1 MTTPPSPVLAAASGD
16 SFLSGGALTVVVIVI
31 VLLVVLAGFFAM
43 AETALTRMPKVK
55 SMALLEE
62 GRRGSKALAKV
73 VNEPERYINPILL
86 LVLVCHTLMATLVG
100 TVVGA
105 YGLIGFIAS
114 YVIELV
120 VIFVLAE
127 SGPKT
132 FAVQSTER
140 AALFAA
146 PIIVAIAGFPPV
158 RLLTRGLIGLANLLF
173 PGRGSPAG
181 PSTSEQEI
189 LALVGEA
196 EQEEVIERE
205 ERELIHSIIEFG
217 DTITREVMVARPDI
231 VSVEGRS
238 SVDDALEIALLSGHS
253 RMPVYN
259 RSIDDV
265 LGLVYVKD
273 LIRASRD
280 GKANEILETI
290 EGLVRSAHIVP
301 ETKRVAVLMREMQME
316 KFHMAV
322 VVDEYGGVA
331 GIVTLED
338 LIEELVGDIVD
349 EYDTEEP
356 LVNDLGGGAFSVAG
370 TIPVDE
376 VNEKLGLNVPED
388 DDWDTLGG
396 YLFHRLGHVPDI
408 GEHVESDGHL
418 FTVEKMGANR
428 IDRVRVEPASD
439 EHRQAIDVDVDV

>member
-1 MTTPPSPVLAAASGD
+1 MTTPPSPGTILGSAAGS
-16 SFLSGGALTVVVIVI
+16 SEPLSSGGITAVVVTIV
-31 VLLVVLAGFFAM
+31 VLVVLAGFFAM
-43 AETALTRMPKVK
+43 AETALTRMPRMKA
-55 SMALLEE
+55 MALHEE
-62 GRRGSKALAKV
+62 GRRGAKALTKV

-100 TVVGA
+100 TIVGPYGVVG
-105 YGLIGFIAS
+105 FVAS
-114 YVIELV
+114 YLVELV

-132 FAVQSTER
+132 FAVQRTDK
-140 AALFAA
+140 AALLAA
-146 PIIVAIAGFPPV
+146 PAIVAIAGFPPI

-173 PGRGSPAG
+173 PGRGSPVG

-231 VSVEGRS
+231 VSVESRS
-238 SVDDALEIALLSGHS
+238 SVDDILEIAMLSGHS
-253 RMPVYN
+253 RIPVFN
-259 RSIDDV
+259 RSIDDI
-265 LGLVYVKD
+265 LGLVYLKD
-273 LIRASRD
+273 LVRASRD
-280 GKANEILETI
+280 GKGDQAVDSI
-290 EGLVRSAHIVP
+290 EGLVRTAHIVP

-331 GIVTLED
+331 GIVSLED

-356 LVNDLGGGAFSVAG
+356 LVDDLGDGAFSVAG

-376 VNEKLGLNVPED
+376 VNDKLGLNVPED

-428 IDRVRVEPASD
+428 IDRIRVEPATQETAES
-439 EHRQAIDVDVDV
+439 VDA

>member
-1 MTTPPSPVLAAASGD
+1 MTTPPSPAFLLAESTQRLSSG
-16 SFLSGGALTVVVIVI
+16 SLVAVSATIVV
-31 VLLVVLAGFFAM
+31 LVVLAGFFAM
-43 AETALTRMPKVK
+43 AETALTRMGRVKVV
-55 SMALLEE
+55 ALVED
-62 GRRGSKALAKV
+62 GRRGAKALAKV
-73 VNEPERYINPILL
+73 VSAPERYLNPILL
-86 LVLVCHTLMATLVG
+86 LVLVCHTLLATLVG
-100 TVVGA
+100 VVVGP
-105 YGLIGFIAS
+105 YGLIGFVVS
-114 YVIELV
+114 YLLELV

-132 FAVQSTER
+132 FAVQRTEK
-140 AALFAA
+140 AALLAA
-146 PIIVAIAGFPPV
+146 PVVVAFAGFPPI

-173 PGRGSPAG
+173 PGRGSPVG

-196 EQEEVIERE
+196 HQEEVIERE
-205 ERELIHSIIEFG
+205 ERDLIHSIIEFG

-231 VSVEGRS
+231 VSVEARS

-259 RSIDDV
+259 RSIDDI

-280 GKANEILETI
+280 GRAVEPLQQID
-290 EGLVRSAHIVP
+290 GLVRGAHIVP
-301 ETKRVAVLMREMQME
+301 ETKRVAVLMREMQTE

-331 GIVTLED
+331 GIVALED

-356 LVNDLGGGAFSVAG
+356 LVNDLGSGAFSVAG

-376 VNEKLGLNVPED
+376 VNDKLGLSVPED

-428 IDRVRVEPASD
+428 IDRIRVERASQ
-439 EHRQAIDVDVDV
+439 ETSEAVDA

>member
-1 MTTPPSPVLAAASGD
+1 MTAPPSPSLFLAAGAAEPLS
-16 SFLSGGALTVVVIVI
+16 SGGLVAVVVTIV
-31 VLLVVLAGFFAM
+31 VLVVLAGFFAM
-43 AETALTRMPKVK
+43 AETALTRMPRVKVI
-55 SMALLEE
+55 ALQEE

-73 VNEPERYINPILL
+73 VHEPERYINPILL
-86 LVLVCHTLMATLVG
+86 LVLVCHTLLATLVG
-100 TVVGA
+100 SIVGP
-105 YGLIGFIAS
+105 YGVIGFILS
-114 YVIELV
+114 YLVELV

-132 FAVQSTER
+132 FAVQRTEK
-140 AALFAA
+140 AALLAA
-146 PIIVAIAGFPPV
+146 PTVVAIAGFPPI
-158 RLLTRGLIGLANLLF
+158 RLLTRGLIGLANVLF
-173 PGRGSPAG
+173 PGRGSPTG

-205 ERELIHSIIEFG
+205 ERELIHSIITFG

-253 RMPVYN
+253 RMPVSN
-259 RSIDDV
+259 RSMDDIA
-265 LGLVYVKD
+265 GLVYLKD
-273 LIRASRD
+273 LVRISRD
-280 GKANEILETI
+280 GRGTETVAGV

-301 ETKRVAVLMREMQME
+301 ETKRVAELMREMQKD

-322 VVDEYGGVA
+322 VVDEHGGVA
-331 GIVTLED
+331 GTVTLED

-356 LVNDLGGGAFSVAG
+356 LVNDLGRGAFSVSG

-376 VNEKLGLNVPED
+376 VNDTLGLTVPED
-388 DDWDTLGG
+388 EDWDTLGG
-396 YLFHRLGHVPDI
+396 YLLHRLGHVPTP
-408 GEHVESDGHL
+408 GERVESDGHL

-428 IDRVRVEPASD
+428 IDRIRVEPSASESD
-439 EHRQAIDVDVDV
+439 EATAAVDA

>member
-1 MTTPPSPVLAAASGD
+1 MTTPPSPAPLLAAASGTEPL
-16 SFLSGGALTVVVIVI
+16 SSGGLVAVIVTI
-31 VLLVVLAGFFAM
+31 VVLVVLAGFFAM
-43 AETALTRMPKVK
+43 AETALTRMPRMK
-55 SMALLEE
+55 ALTLHEQ
-62 GRRGSKALAKV
+62 GRRGSKALNKV
-73 VNEPERYINPILL
+73 VHEPERYINPILL

-100 TVVGA
+100 TIVGP
-105 YGLIGFIAS
+105 YGLVGFVVS
-114 YVIELV
+114 YLIELV

-132 FAVQSTER
+132 FAVQRTEK
-140 AALFAA
+140 AALLAA
-146 PIIVAIAGFPPV
+146 PAIVAIAGFPPI

-173 PGRGSPAG
+173 PGSGSPVG

-217 DTITREVMVARPDI
+217 DTIAREVMVARPDI
-231 VSVEGRS
+231 VAVEGRS
-238 SVDDALEIALLSGHS
+238 SIDDVLEIALLSGHS

-259 RSIDDV
+259 RSIDDT
-265 LGLVYVKD
+265 LGLIYVKD
-273 LIRASRD
+273 LVRASRD
-280 GKANEILETI
+280 GKANESVESV
-290 EGLVRSAHIVP
+290 EGLVRPAHIVP
-301 ETKRVAVLMREMQME
+301 ETKRVAVLMREMQKE
-316 KFHMAV
+316 KFHAAV

-331 GIVTLED
+331 GLVTLED

-356 LVNDLGGGAFSVAG
+356 LVNDLGSGAFSVAG

-376 VNEKLGLNVPED
+376 VNEKLGLSVPED

-408 GEHVESDGHL
+408 GEHVESHGHL

-428 IDRVRVEPASD
+428 IDRIRIEPATEESA
-439 EHRQAIDVDVDV
+439 ESVDA

>member
-1 MTTPPSPVLAAASGD
+1 MTTPPSPAVLAAGSASEPL
-16 SFLSGGALTVVVIVI
+16 SSGGLTAVVVTIIV
-31 VLLVVLAGFFAM
+31 LVVLAGFFAM
-43 AETALTRMPKVK
+43 AETALTRMPRMKAV
-55 SMALLEE
+55 ALNEE
-62 GRRGSKALAKV
+62 GRRGSKALTKV

-100 TVVGA
+100 TVVGP
-105 YGLIGFIAS
+105 YGLVGFVAS
-114 YVIELV
+114 YLVELV

-132 FAVQSTER
+132 FAVQRTEK
-140 AALFAA
+140 AALLAA
-146 PIIVAIAGFPPV
+146 PAIVAIAGFPPI

-173 PGRGSPAG
+173 PGKGNPVG

-253 RMPVYN
+253 RMPIYN
-259 RSIDDV
+259 RSIDDI

-280 GKANEILETI
+280 GKAADPVESI

-301 ETKRVAVLMREMQME
+301 ETKRVAVLMREMQKE

-331 GIVTLED
+331 GIVSLED

-349 EYDTEEP
+349 EFDTEEP
-356 LVNDLGGGAFSVAG
+356 LVNDLGSGAFSVAG

-376 VNEKLGLNVPED
+376 VNEKLGLSVPEN

-408 GEHVESDGHL
+408 GEHVVSDGHV

-428 IDRVRVEPASD
+428 IDRIRVEPATP
-439 EHRQAIDVDVDV
+439 ERAEAVDA

>member
-1 MTTPPSPVLAAASGD
+1 MTTPPSPGLLAAAAEGGQS
-16 SFLSGGALTVVVIVI
+16 LSGGGIAGIAVTIVV
-31 VLLVVLAGFFAM
+31 LVVLAGFFAM

-55 SMALLEE
+55 AVTLLEE
-62 GRRGSKALAKV
+62 GRRGARALNRV
-73 VNEPERYINPILL
+73 VSEPERYINPILL

-100 TVVGA
+100 TVVGP
-105 YGLIGFIAS
+105 YGLVGFFVS
-114 YVIELV
+114 YFIELV

-132 FAVQSTER
+132 FAVQRTEK
-140 AALFAA
+140 AALLAA
-146 PIIVAIAGFPPV
+146 PAIVAIAGFPPI

-173 PGRGSPAG
+173 PGHGSPTG

-196 EQEEVIERE
+196 EQEAVIESE
-205 ERELIHSIIEFG
+205 ERELIHSIIQFG
-217 DTITREVMVARPDI
+217 DTITREVMVARPDL
-231 VSVEGRS
+231 VSVEARS

-253 RMPVYN
+253 RLPVYN
-259 RSIDDV
+259 RSIDDI
-265 LGLVYVKD
+265 LGLLYVKD

-280 GKANEILETI
+280 GKGGEPVEDI

-301 ETKRVAVLMREMQME
+301 ETKRVAVLMREMQKE
-316 KFHMAV
+316 TFHMAV

-356 LVNDLGGGAFSVAG
+356 LVNDLGSGAFSVAG

-408 GEHVESDGHL
+408 GEHVESDGHT

-428 IDRVRVEPASD
+428 IDRIRIEPAS
-439 EHRQAIDVDVDV
+439 EENQPQHVDA

>member
-1 MTTPPSPVLAAASGD
+1 MTTPPSPVSLLLLAEGGEPLSSG
-16 SFLSGGALTVVVIVI
+16 SLVAVTVTIVV
-31 VLLVVLAGFFAM
+31 LVVFAGFFAM
-43 AETALTRMPKVK
+43 AETALTRMGRMKAV
-55 SMALLEE
+55 ALHEE
-62 GRRGSKALAKV
+62 GRRGAKALVKV

-86 LVLVCHTLMATLVG
+86 LVLVGHTLLATLVG
-100 TVVGA
+100 VVVGP
-105 YGLIGFIAS
+105 YGLLGFVVS
-114 YVIELV
+114 YLLELI

-132 FAVQSTER
+132 FAVQRTEK
-140 AALFAA
+140 AALLAA
-146 PIIVAIAGFPPV
+146 PVVVAIAGFPPI

-173 PGRGSPAG
+173 PGRGSPIG
-181 PSTSEQEI
+181 PSTSEREI

-217 DTITREVMVARPDI
+217 DTITREVMLSRPDI

-259 RSIDDV
+259 RSIDDI
-265 LGLVYVKD
+265 LGLIYIKD
-273 LIRASRD
+273 LVRASRD
-280 GKANEILETI
+280 GRGTEAVDSVD
-290 EGLVRSAHIVP
+290 GLTRNAHIVP
-301 ETKRVAVLMREMQME
+301 ETKRVAELMREMQKE

-356 LVNDLGGGAFSVAG
+356 LVNDLGSGAFSVAG

-376 VNEKLGLNVPED
+376 INEKLGLSVPEG

-428 IDRVRVEPASD
+428 IDRIRVEPAAH
-439 EHRQAIDVDVDV
+439 EKAAAVDA

>member
-1 MTTPPSPVLAAASGD
+1 MTTPPSSSTLVAAAAGGAEP
-16 SFLSGGALTVVVIVI
+16 LSGGGILAVTVTIVV
-31 VLLVVLAGFFAM
+31 LVVLAGFFAM
-43 AETALTRMPKVK
+43 AETALTRMPR
-55 SMALLEE
+55 M
-62 GRRGSKALAKV
+62 KALALFEEHRRGARALTKV

-100 TVVGA
+100 TVVGP
-105 YGLIGFIAS
+105 YGVVGFVAS
-114 YVIELV
+114 YLVELV

-132 FAVQSTER
+132 FAVQRTEK
-140 AALFAA
+140 AALLAA
-146 PIIVAIAGFPPV
+146 PAIVAIAGFPPI

-173 PGRGSPAG
+173 PGRGPPVG

-238 SVDDALEIALLSGHS
+238 TVDDALEILLLSGHS

-259 RSIDDV
+259 RSIDDIS
-265 LGLVYVKD
+265 GLVYVKD

-280 GKANEILETI
+280 GKGAEVLEDVD
-290 EGLVRSAHIVP
+290 GLVRNAHIVP
-301 ETKRVAVLMREMQME
+301 ETKRVAILMREMQKE

-331 GIVTLED
+331 GMVTLED

-356 LVNDLGGGAFSVAG
+356 LVNDLGSGAFSVAG

-376 VNEKLGLNVPED
+376 VNDKLGLNVPED

-428 IDRVRVEPASD
+428 IDRIRVEPAA
-439 EHRQAIDVDVDV
+439 EEPAHPVDA

>member
-1 MTTPPSPVLAAASGD
+1 MTSPPSLATVLAAAGEGGD
-16 SFLSGGALTVVVIVI
+16 PLSSGGLTAVIVTI
-31 VLLVVLAGFFAM
+31 VVLVVLAGFFAM

-55 SMALLEE
+55 AVALYEE
-62 GRRGSKALAKV
+62 GRRGAKALAKV
-73 VNEPERYINPILL
+73 VSEPERYINPILL

-100 TVVGA
+100 TVVGP
-105 YGLIGFIAS
+105 YGLVGFIAS
-114 YVIELV
+114 YLVELV

-132 FAVQSTER
+132 FAVQRTEK
-140 AALFAA
+140 AALLAA
-146 PIIVAIAGFPPV
+146 PVIVAIAGFPPI

-173 PGRGSPAG
+173 PGRGSPVG

-238 SVDDALEIALLSGHS
+238 SIDDALEIALLSGHS

-259 RSIDDV
+259 RSIDDI
-265 LGLVYVKD
+265 LGLVYMKD
-273 LIRASRD
+273 LVRASRD
-280 GKANEILETI
+280 GNGTEVVEEV

-301 ETKRVAVLMREMQME
+301 ETKRVAVLMREMQLD

-331 GIVTLED
+331 GIVSLED

-356 LVNDLGGGAFSVAG
+356 LVNDLGSGAFSVAG

-376 VNEKLGLNVPED
+376 VNEKLGISVPED

-428 IDRVRVEPASD
+428 IDRIRVEPATD
-439 EHRQAIDVDVDV
+439 EPSAVVDA

>member
-1 MTTPPSPVLAAASGD
+1 MITPPSPSLLAAGASDGGEKL
-16 SFLSGGALTVVVIVI
+16 SSGGLTAVIITIVV
-31 VLLVVLAGFFAM
+31 LVVLAGFFAM
-43 AETALTRMPKVK
+43 AETALTRMPRMKAV
-55 SMALLEE
+55 ALHED
-62 GRRGSKALAKV
+62 GRRGSKALTKV

-100 TVVGA
+100 TIVGPYGVVG
-105 YGLIGFIAS
+105 FVVS
-114 YVIELV
+114 YLIELV

-132 FAVQSTER
+132 FAVQRTEK
-140 AALFAA
+140 AALLAA
-146 PIIVAIAGFPPV
+146 PVIVTIAGFPPI

-173 PGRGSPAG
+173 PGRGSPVG

-231 VSVEGRS
+231 VSIEARS

-253 RMPVYN
+253 RLPIYN

-280 GKANEILETI
+280 GKAGEAVEDI

-301 ETKRVAVLMREMQME
+301 ETKRVAVLMREMQKE
-316 KFHMAV
+316 TFHMAV

-356 LVNDLGGGAFSVAG
+356 LVEDLGSGAFSVAG

-428 IDRVRVEPASD
+428 IDRIRVEPAAAES
-439 EHRQAIDVDVDV
+439 ESVDA

>member
-1 MTTPPSPVLAAASGD
+1 MTAPPSPGSLLAAAGGGEPLS
-16 SFLSGGALTVVVIVI
+16 SGGLTAVVVTIV
-31 VLLVVLAGFFAM
+31 VLVVLAGFFAM
-43 AETALTRMPKVK
+43 AETALTRMPKLKAV
-55 SMALLEE
+55 ALAEE
-62 GRRGSKALAKV
+62 GRRGAKALTKV
-73 VNEPERYINPILL
+73 VSEPERYINPILL

-100 TVVGA
+100 TVVGP
-105 YGLIGFIAS
+105 YGLIGFVSS
-114 YVIELV
+114 YLVELV

-132 FAVQSTER
+132 FAVQRTEK
-140 AALFAA
+140 AALLAA
-146 PIIVAIAGFPPV
+146 PAIVAIAGFPPI
-158 RLLTRGLIGLANLLF
+158 RLLTRGLIGLANIVF
-173 PGRGSPAG
+173 PGRGSPVG

-196 EQEEVIERE
+196 HQEDVIERE
-205 ERELIHSIIEFG
+205 ERDLIHSIIEFG

-238 SVDDALEIALLSGHS
+238 SVDDTLEIAMLSGHS

-259 RSIDDV
+259 RSIDDI
-265 LGLVYVKD
+265 LGLVYLKD
-273 LIRASRD
+273 LVRASREGSGGQAVD
-280 GKANEILETI
+280 SI

-301 ETKRVAVLMREMQME
+301 ETKRVAVLMREMQKE

-331 GIVTLED
+331 GVVSLED

-356 LVNDLGGGAFSVAG
+356 LVNDLGSGAYSVAG

-376 VNEKLGLNVPED
+376 VNQKLGLNVPED

-428 IDRVRVEPASD
+428 IDRIRVEPAAQD
-439 EHRQAIDVDVDV
+439 PAAPDDA

>member
-1 MTTPPSPVLAAASGD
+1 MPRLKAV
-16 SFLSGGALTVVVIVI
+16 ALQ
-31 VLLVVLAGFFAM
+31 
-43 AETALTRMPKVK
+43 
-55 SMALLEE
+55 EE
-62 GRRGSKALAKV
+62 GRRGAKALAKV
-73 VNEPERYINPILL
+73 VTEPERYINPILL

-100 TVVGA
+100 TVVGP
-105 YGLIGFIAS
+105 YGLVGFVVS
-114 YVIELV
+114 YLVELV

-132 FAVQSTER
+132 FAVQRTEK
-140 AALFAA
+140 AALLAA
-146 PIIVAIAGFPPV
+146 PAIVAIASFPPI
-158 RLLTRGLIGLANLLF
+158 RLLTRGLIGLANVLF
-173 PGRGSPAG
+173 PGRGSPVG

-196 EQEEVIERE
+196 HDEEVIERE
-205 ERELIHSIIEFG
+205 ERDLIHSIIAFG

-238 SVDDALEIALLSGHS
+238 SVGDTLEIAMLSGHS

-259 RSIDDV
+259 RSIDDI
-265 LGLVYVKD
+265 LGLVYLKD
-273 LIRASRD
+273 LVRASRD
-280 GKANEILETI
+280 GGGEQPVDHV

-301 ETKRVAVLMREMQME
+301 ETKRVAVLMREMQKE

-331 GIVTLED
+331 GVVSLED

-356 LVNDLGGGAFSVAG
+356 LVNDLGSGAFSVAG

-376 VNEKLGLNVPED
+376 VNDKLGLSVPED

-408 GEHVESDGHL
+408 GEHVETDGHL

-428 IDRVRVEPASD
+428 IDRIRVEPATYETT
-439 EHRQAIDVDVDV
+439 EHVDA

>member
-1 MTTPPSPVLAAASGD
+1 MTTPPSPLFLLGASEGGTP
-16 SFLSGGALTVVVIVI
+16 LSSGSLTAVVVTI
-31 VLLVVLAGFFAM
+31 VLLVVFAGFFAM
-43 AETALTRMPKVK
+43 AETALTRMGRVK
-55 SMALLEE
+55 AVALHEE
-62 GRRGSKALAKV
+62 GRRGAKALVRV

-86 LVLVCHTLMATLVG
+86 LVLVGHTLLATLVG
-100 TVVGA
+100 VVVGP
-105 YGLIGFIAS
+105 YGLIGFVVS
-114 YVIELV
+114 YLLELI

-132 FAVQSTER
+132 FAVQRTEK
-140 AALFAA
+140 AALLAA
-146 PIIVAIAGFPPV
+146 PVVVAIAGFPPI

-173 PGRGSPAG
+173 PGRGSPIG
-181 PSTSEQEI
+181 PSTSEREI

-217 DTITREVMVARPDI
+217 DTITREVMLSRPDI

-259 RSIDDV
+259 RSIDDI
-265 LGLVYVKD
+265 LGLIYLKD
-273 LIRASRD
+273 LVRASRD
-280 GKANEILETI
+280 GKGGEPVDSVD
-290 EGLVRSAHIVP
+290 GLTRDAHIVP
-301 ETKRVAVLMREMQME
+301 ETKRVAELMREMQNK

-331 GIVTLED
+331 GIVSLED

-356 LVNDLGGGAFSVAG
+356 LVNDLGSGAFSVAG
-370 TIPVDE
+370 NIPVDE
-376 VNEKLGLNVPED
+376 VNEKLGLSVPEGE
-388 DDWDTLGG
+388 DWDTLGG

-428 IDRVRVEPASD
+428 IERVRVEPAAH
-439 EHRQAIDVDVDV
+439 ETAEAVDA

>member
-1 MTTPPSPVLAAASGD
+1 MTTPPSPAPLIAVT
-16 SFLSGGALTVVVIVI
+16 SGGEPLSSGGITAVVVTVVV
-31 VLLVVLAGFFAM
+31 LVVLAGFFAM
-43 AETALTRMPKVK
+43 AETALTRMPRLKAV
-55 SMALLEE
+55 ALHEE
-62 GRRGSKALAKV
+62 GRRGAKALAKV
-73 VNEPERYINPILL
+73 VGQPERYINPILL

-100 TVVGA
+100 AAVGP
-105 YGLIGFIAS
+105 YGVIGFVAS
-114 YVIELV
+114 YIVELI
-120 VIFVLAE
+120 VIFVVAE

-132 FAVQSTER
+132 FAVQRTEK
-140 AALFAA
+140 AALLAA
-146 PIIVAIAGFPPV
+146 PAIVAIAGFPPI

-173 PGRGSPAG
+173 PGSGSPVG

-231 VSVEGRS
+231 VAVEGRS
-238 SVDDALEIALLSGHS
+238 SIDDVLEIALLSGHS

-259 RSIDDV
+259 RSIDDT
-265 LGLVYVKD
+265 LGLIYIKD
-273 LIRASRD
+273 LVRASRD
-280 GKANEILETI
+280 GNGHQAVDSV

-301 ETKRVAVLMREMQME
+301 ETKRVAVLMREMQKE

-331 GIVTLED
+331 GIVSLED

-356 LVNDLGGGAFSVAG
+356 LINDLGSGAFSVAG

-376 VNEKLGLNVPED
+376 VNEKLGLSVPED
-388 DDWDTLGG
+388 DDWDTLAG

-408 GEHVESDGHL
+408 GERVESDDHL

-428 IDRVRVEPASD
+428 IERIRVERATQDTP
-439 EHRQAIDVDVDV
+439 ETVDA

>member
-1 MTTPPSPVLAAASGD
+1 MLATVEGGQPLSSGSLVAVIVVIIVL
-16 SFLSGGALTVVVIVI
+16 VVV
-31 VLLVVLAGFFAM
+31 AGFFAM
-43 AETALTRMPKVK
+43 AETALTRMGRVK
-55 SMALLEE
+55 AVALLEE
-62 GRRGSKALAKV
+62 GRRGAKALVKV

-86 LVLVCHTLMATLVG
+86 LVLVGHTLLATLVG
-100 TVVGA
+100 VIVGP
-105 YGLIGFIAS
+105 YGLIGFLVS
-114 YVIELV
+114 YLLELV

-132 FAVQSTER
+132 FAVQRTEQ
-140 AALFAA
+140 AALLAA
-146 PIIVAIAGFPPV
+146 PVVVAIAGFPPV
-158 RLLTRGLIGLANLLF
+158 RLLTRGLIGLANVLF
-173 PGRGSPAG
+173 PGRGSPVG
-181 PSTSEQEI
+181 PSTSEREI

-238 SVDDALEIALLSGHS
+238 SVDDALEIAMLSGHS
-253 RMPVYN
+253 RIPVYN
-259 RSIDDV
+259 RSIDDI
-265 LGLVYVKD
+265 LGLVYLKD

-280 GKANEILETI
+280 GAGTQAVERVD
-290 EGLVRSAHIVP
+290 GLSRDAHIVP
-301 ETKRVAVLMREMQME
+301 ETKRVAELMREMQKE

-322 VVDEYGGVA
+322 VVDEHGGVA
-331 GIVTLED
+331 GIVSLED

-349 EYDTEEP
+349 EFDTEEP
-356 LVNDLGGGAFSVAG
+356 LVNDLGSGAFSVSG

-376 VNEKLGLNVPED
+376 VNDKLGLSVPEN

-428 IDRVRVEPASD
+428 IDRIRVEPAAEDSI
-439 EHRQAIDVDVDV
+439 EAVDA

>member
-1 MTTPPSPVLAAASGD
+1 MTTPPSPAPLLAAAGGSEPL
-16 SFLSGGALTVVVIVI
+16 SSGGLTAVIVTI
-31 VLLVVLAGFFAM
+31 VVLVVLAGFFAM
-43 AETALTRMPKVK
+43 AETALTRMPRLKAV
-55 SMALLEE
+55 ALNEE
-62 GRRGSKALAKV
+62 GRRGAKALTKV

-100 TVVGA
+100 TVVGP
-105 YGLIGFIAS
+105 YGLVGFVAS
-114 YVIELV
+114 YLVELI

-132 FAVQSTER
+132 FAVQRTEK
-140 AALFAA
+140 AALLAA
-146 PIIVAIAGFPPV
+146 PAIVAIAGFPPI
-158 RLLTRGLIGLANLLF
+158 RLLTKGLIGLANLLF
-173 PGRGSPAG
+173 PGKGNPVG

-253 RMPVYN
+253 RLPVYN
-259 RSIDDV
+259 RSIDDI
-265 LGLVYVKD
+265 LGLVYIKD
-273 LIRASRD
+273 LVRASRD
-280 GKANEILETI
+280 GKGVEAVEHI
-290 EGLVRSAHIVP
+290 EGMTRSAHIVP
-301 ETKRVAVLMREMQME
+301 ETKRVAVLMREMQKE

-331 GIVTLED
+331 GIVSLED

-356 LVNDLGGGAFSVAG
+356 LVNDLGSGAFSVAG

-376 VNEKLGLNVPED
+376 VNDKLGLSVPED

-408 GEHVESDGHL
+408 GEHVESDGHV

-428 IDRVRVEPASD
+428 IDRIRVEPATPETAES
-439 EHRQAIDVDVDV
+439 VDA

>member
-1 MTTPPSPVLAAASGD
+1 MTTPPSPAFLVAAEAAKPLSRD
-16 SFLSGGALTVVVIVI
+16 SLIAVVVTIV
-31 VLLVVLAGFFAM
+31 VLVVLAGFFAM
-43 AETALTRMPKVK
+43 AETALTRMGRVK
-55 SMALLEE
+55 AVALHEE
-62 GRRGSKALAKV
+62 GRRGAKALVRV
-73 VNEPERYINPILL
+73 VYEPERYINPILL
-86 LVLVCHTLMATLVG
+86 LVLIGHTLLATLVG
-100 TVVGA
+100 VVVGP
-105 YGLIGFIAS
+105 YGLIGFLVS
-114 YVIELV
+114 YLLELV

-132 FAVQSTER
+132 FAVQRTEK
-140 AALFAA
+140 AALLAA
-146 PIIVAIAGFPPV
+146 PVVVAIAGFPPI

-173 PGRGSPAG
+173 PGRGSPVG
-181 PSTSEQEI
+181 PSTSEREI

-238 SVDDALEIALLSGHS
+238 SIDDALEIALLSGHS
-253 RMPVYN
+253 RLPVYN
-259 RSIDDV
+259 RSIDDI
-265 LGLVYVKD
+265 LGLIYIKD
-273 LIRASRD
+273 LVRASRD
-280 GKANEILETI
+280 GKGAEAVDSID
-290 EGLVRSAHIVP
+290 GLVRSAHIVP
-301 ETKRVAVLMREMQME
+301 ETKRVAELMREMQKE

-322 VVDEYGGVA
+322 AVDEYGGVA
-331 GIVTLED
+331 GIVALED

-356 LVNDLGGGAFSVAG
+356 LVNDLGSGAFSVAG
-370 TIPVDE
+370 AIPVDE
-376 VNEKLGLNVPED
+376 VNEKLGLSVPEG

-408 GEHVESDGHL
+408 GEHVESDDHL

-428 IDRVRVEPASD
+428 IDRIRVEPATS
-439 EHRQAIDVDVDV
+439 ETAESVDA